1 MYIYNR
7 FDTCRPKAM
16 LPTPSCLLPSFLPLS
31 GPMGW
36 WHEVGHIYHLLPG
49 APTWNQCLATG
60 SPGFM
65 DLWHA
70 FLTSKHHL
78 KYTQS
83 QARLRTVIAF
93 LLGQPC
99 LLSQLVPWVLFSK
112 QISKRHLPLVP
123 RHVYVQRAFV
133 AFLLGQLCL
142 LSQPVPCVLFSKQI
156 SKRHLPLVPRH
167 VYVQCAVVAFLLAQ
181 PCLLSQPVP
190 CVLDTKRYDGII
202 SEHHSTIIPGTPTY
216 GHRLPAGTASAV
228 GQGHEGLPSSAGLR
242 QCGWV
247 SERLPHK
254 VGASLACV
262 RFVCLKIH

>member
-1 MYIYNR
+1 
-7 FDTCRPKAM
+7 M
-16 LPTPSCLLPSFLPLS
+16 LF
-31 GPMGW
+31 
-36 WHEVGHIYHLLPG
+36 
-49 APTWNQCLATG
+49 
-60 SPGFM
+60 
-65 DLWHA
+65 
-70 FLTSKHHL
+70 
-78 KYTQS
+78 
-83 QARLRTVIAF
+83 R
-93 LLGQPC
+93 
-99 LLSQLVPWVLFSK
+99 SK

-133 AFLLGQLCL
+133 AFLLAQPCL

-242 QCGWV
+242 QCG
-247 SERLPHK
+247 
-254 VGASLACV
+254 
-262 RFVCLKIH
+262 

>member
-123 RHVYVQRAFV
+123 RHVYVQ
-133 AFLLGQLCL
+133 
-142 LSQPVPCVLFSKQI
+142 
-156 SKRHLPLVPRH
+156 
-167 VYVQCAVVAFLLAQ
+167 CAVVAFLLAQ